1 MTPLDS
7 SHLEVFLEFFW
18 KFFIFLNLNLN
29 FEFGPI
35 SYRSKAEP
43 VTGYGRFGEPCSS
56 VVNPSTI
63 ILFPPGAGE
72 PLRPVAPK
80 KCSVGLG
87 PRAAPVAV
95 QLGVFPDGDGGEKG
109 RRRGRGAA
117 AKARR
122 TGEVNSQQPYAR
134 SLLFHCRSLSGRRDR
149 AVSHKLAVDF
159 ITKGITCVAEEI
171 VARLL
176 HLGFHQIRA

>member
-1 MTPLDS
+1 MDAVHIIFQPFDLFEKKKIS
-7 SHLEVFLEFFW
+7 SRL
-18 KFFIFLNLNLN
+18 
-29 FEFGPI
+29 GSRTRPRA
-35 SYRSKAEP
+35 SQSQAASP
-43 VTGYGRFGEPCSS
+43 VSSS

-134 SLLFHCRSLSGRRDR
+134 SLLFHFRSLSGRRDR

-171 VARLL
+171 VARFL